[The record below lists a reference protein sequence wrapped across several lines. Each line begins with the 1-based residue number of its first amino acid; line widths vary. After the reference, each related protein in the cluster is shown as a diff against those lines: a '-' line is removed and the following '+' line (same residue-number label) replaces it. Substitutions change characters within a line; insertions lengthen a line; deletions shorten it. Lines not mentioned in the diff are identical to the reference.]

1 LEQRS
6 IYRKFWPVR
15 RLDASAARGFFQC
28 LAAAAGCFGELAF
41 FYLMS
46 SPRLIELQRQPHW
59 ALLRIARAEKRN
71 AMNRAARAALAVA
84 LEALRGEVRA
94 IVITGS
100 AESFCAGLD
109 LKEREAERAS
119 GLADTAGQEWMDI
132 NMAIREHPAVV
143 IAAVNGAALGAGLT
157 LVNSCDLAIAGA
169 SATFGTPEIGFGA
182 YASMAGPTL
191 QRSAL
196 TRKRLAWMLL
206 TAPRLDAA
214 TAERWGLINEVVP
227 DAELLPRAE
236 ALAEQVAACDAVA
249 IAEIK
254 RSVDALPPQA
264 GWREAMEYGQT
275 VNEAI
280 RAGSRAGTHA

>member
-1 LEQRS
+1 
-6 IYRKFWPVR
+6 
-15 RLDASAARGFFQC
+15 
-28 LAAAAGCFGELAF
+28 
-41 FYLMS
+41 MS
-46 SPRLIELQRQPHW
+46 PPELIELQRQPHW

-71 AMNRAARAALAVA
+71 AMNRATRAALTAA
-84 LEALRGEVRA
+84 LETLRGEVQA
-94 IVITGS
+94 IVITGM
-100 AESFCAGLD
+100 EQSFCAGLD
-109 LKEREAERAS
+109 LKEREAERAA
-119 GLADTAGQEWMDI
+119 GLPDTAGQEWMDI
-132 NMAIREHPAVV
+132 NMVIREHPAVV

-169 SATFGTPEIGFGA
+169 SATFGTPEIGFGG

-214 TAERWGLINEVVP
+214 IAERWGLINEVVP
-227 DAELLPRAE
+227 DEELLPRAG
-236 ALAEQVAACDAVA
+236 ALAQRVAAYDPVA

-254 RSVDALPPQA
+254 RSIDTLPPQA

-280 RAGSRAGTHA
+280 RARSRVSTNM

>member
-1 LEQRS
+1 
-6 IYRKFWPVR
+6 
-15 RLDASAARGFFQC
+15 
-28 LAAAAGCFGELAF
+28 
-41 FYLMS
+41 MS
-46 SPRLIELQRQPHW
+46 SPQLIELQRQSRW

-71 AMNRAARAALAVA
+71 AMNRAARAALAAA

-94 IVITGS
+94 IVITG
-100 AESFCAGLD
+100 AEQSFCAGLD
-109 LKEREAERAS
+109 LKEREAERAA
-119 GLADTAGQEWMDI
+119 GLPDTAGQEWMDI

-143 IAAVNGAALGAGLT
+143 IAAVNGAAMGAGLT
-157 LVNSCDLAIAGA
+157 LVNSCDLAIAA
-169 SATFGTPEIGFGA
+169 QSATFATPEIGFGS

-206 TAPRLDAA
+206 TAPRLAA
-214 TAERWGLINEVVP
+214 VTAERWGLINEAVP
-227 DAELLPRAE
+227 DEELMQRAG
-236 ALAEQVAACDAVA
+236 ALAQQVAGYDPVA

-254 RSVDALPPQA
+254 SSVDALPPQA

-280 RAGSRAGTHA
+280 RARSRASTNA